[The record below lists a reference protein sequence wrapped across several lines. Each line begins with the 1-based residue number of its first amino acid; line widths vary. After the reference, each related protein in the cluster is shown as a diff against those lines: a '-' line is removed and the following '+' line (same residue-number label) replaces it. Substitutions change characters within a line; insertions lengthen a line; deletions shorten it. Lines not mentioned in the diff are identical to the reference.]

1 MNNLSVLNQ
10 DVTMSSREIAE
21 LTGKQHKHVLDD
33 CRKMFES
40 LNIQSAEFSA
50 DYQDGKGRTYHEYI
64 LDKDLTMTLV
74 MGYSTELRYKV
85 AKRWRELEES
95 NKSQLPTDYLSA
107 LKALTAE
114 VEQRQQLESQLAI
127 AAPKVDFVEK
137 YVDSSGLFG
146 FRQAAKT
153 LKINERD
160 FAEFLKSENIM
171 YKLGG
176 KWTAYANHIDAGR
189 FKVVTGTTQEGFA
202 FVENKFTAKGIEW
215 LAGKLK
221 EAGKVK

>member
-1 MNNLSVLNQ
+1 MNNLTALNQ
-10 DVTMSSREIAE
+10 SAIMSSREIAE
-21 LTGKQHKHVLDD
+21 LTGKRHDHVMRD
-33 CRKMFES
+33 CRAMFES
-40 LNIQSAEFSA
+40 LNIQSPQVWG
-50 DYQDGKGRTYHEYI
+50 DYQDGKGRHYQEAM

-95 NKSQLPTDYLSA
+95 NKPQLPTDYLSA

-127 AAPKVDFVEK
+127 AAPKVEFVEK
-137 YVDSSGLFG
+137 YVDSTGLFG

-153 LKINERD
+153 LKINERA
-160 FAEFLKSENIM
+160 FGEFLKSENIM

-176 KWTAYANHIDAGR
+176 KWAAYSNHIDAGR

>member
-1 MNNLSVLNQ
+1 MNNPSVLNQ
-10 DVTMSSREIAE
+10 SVTMSSREIAE
-21 LTGKQHKHVLDD
+21 LTGKQHKNVMAD
-33 CRKMFES
+33 CRNMFDS
-40 LNIQSAEFSA
+40 LNIQSADFSA
-50 DYQDGKGRTYHEYI
+50 DYQDEKGRTYQQYI

-95 NKSQLPTDYLSA
+95 NKPQLPTDYLSA

-114 VEQRQQLESQLAI
+114 VEHRQQLESQLAI
-127 AAPKVDFVEK
+127 AAPKVEFVEK
-137 YVDSSGLFG
+137 YVDSTGLFG

-176 KWTAYANHIDAGR
+176 KWTAYSNHIDAGR